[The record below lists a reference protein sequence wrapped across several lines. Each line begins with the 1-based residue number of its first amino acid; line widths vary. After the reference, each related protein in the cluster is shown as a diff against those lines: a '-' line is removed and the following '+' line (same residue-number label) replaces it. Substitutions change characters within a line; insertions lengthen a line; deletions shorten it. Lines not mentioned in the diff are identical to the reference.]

1 MKTPK
6 RNHKIP
12 TERQHLDIEPDSLEE
27 DYKQQDAR
35 WKRKNRISQFKR
47 SIARQAEEIRNLR
60 TLLESMI
67 QDGVTAAQ
75 RAALDWVANNL
86 QLDFHPQSD
95 PGDGTPW
102 FLNYKP
108 VLTFPKGGRK

>member
-6 RNHKIP
+6 RSYDPNLNHVSRARYVDKGK
-12 TERQHLDIEPDSLEE
+12 ERRT
-27 DYKQQDAR
+27 R
-35 WKRKNRISQFKR
+35 WKRKNRISQLKR
-47 SIARQAEEIRNLR
+47 TIARQAEEISNLR
-60 TLLESMI
+60 TLLESAI
-67 QDGVTAAQ
+67 QDGVTTAQ
-75 RAALDWVANNL
+75 RAALDWAANNL
-86 QLDFHPQSD
+86 QLDFHPQSE

>member
-6 RNHKIP
+6 REHKKYY
-12 TERQHLDIEPDSLEE
+12 LDPATGEPDEWALGNI
-27 DYKQQDAR
+27 DAR
-35 WKRKNRISQFKR
+35 WKRKNRIAQLKR
-47 SIARQAEEIRNLR
+47 TIARQAEEISNLR

-67 QDGVTAAQ
+67 QDGVTTTQ
-75 RAALDWVANNL
+75 RAALDWAANNL
-86 QLDFHPQSD
+86 QLDFHPQSE